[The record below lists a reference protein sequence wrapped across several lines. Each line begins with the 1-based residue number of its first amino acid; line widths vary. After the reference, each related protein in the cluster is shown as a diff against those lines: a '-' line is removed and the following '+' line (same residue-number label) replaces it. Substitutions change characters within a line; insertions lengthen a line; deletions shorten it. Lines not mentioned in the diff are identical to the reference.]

1 MPLVVKKNITPD
13 PGNITLF
20 GAKRIVLASYS
31 LTNPIEKLLG
41 ALFHMFFTPIDLVE
55 RPKLYS

>member
-1 MPLVVKKNITPD
+1 MTLVVKKNITPD

-20 GAKRIVLASYS
+20 GAKRIVLVSYS

-41 ALFHMFFTPIDLVE
+41 ALFHTFLHILT
-55 RPKLYS
+55 